1 MTTPTT
7 ANAVAREAAWLA
19 TTANDTLPVLLA
31 PAGPWQVVQAYW
43 PGARLDVNKTGL
55 YVLRT
60 RLQDRR
66 SGGIRLMPRYTF
78 QVRIV
83 WPVKNAV
90 GSAKAGL
97 AETEQ
102 ASLDAA
108 CDLLL
113 QRVRG
118 LVRDKTHGGRFLSV
132 GEAPSGQ
139 PPEIVWLDPEQTIPM
154 LRSLRGHI
162 GYVADDFEIND

>member
-7 ANAVAREAAWLA
+7 ADACAREASWLA
-19 TTANDTLPVLLA
+19 ITNDALPALLK
-31 PAGPWQVVQAYW
+31 PGPWDVVQAYW
-43 PGARLDVNKTGL
+43 PGARLDVNKAGI

-66 SGGIRLMPRYTF
+66 SAGIRIMPRYTLSL
-78 QVRIV
+78 RLV

-90 GSAKAGL
+90 GSARLGL

-102 ASLDAA
+102 ANLDVA

-113 QRVRG
+113 QRIRG
-118 LVRDKTHGGRFLSV
+118 LVRDKSHGGRFLSV
-132 GEAPSGQ
+132 GETPSGQ
-139 PPEIVWLDPEQTIPM
+139 PPEITWMDPEQTIPM
-154 LRSLRGHI
+154 LRSLRGQVSYI
-162 GYVADDFEIND
+162 ADDFEING